1 MNIGF
6 RNANPRHGDESY
18 YITIEDGID
27 GQRACLLVDSGPGVR
42 VERDLGSD
50 EYLAGILLTH
60 AHLDHYRT
68 LGENVRDGAKI
79 HTSPSTAA
87 IVETIYREG
96 KRNYDLSGTETVL
109 DALEPIEDWH
119 EIRNDLAVHP
129 IPVGHSPGAVGFVIR
144 ILDPCTR
151 S

>member
-87 IVETIYREG
+87 IVDRLSEIAASEGAEIAPDGLRTIARTAG
-96 KRNYDLSGTETVL
+96 GSLR
-109 DALEPIEDWH
+109 DAT
-119 EIRNDLAVHP
+119 N
-129 IPVGHSPGAVGFVIR
+129 
-144 ILDPCTR
+144 
-151 S
+151 